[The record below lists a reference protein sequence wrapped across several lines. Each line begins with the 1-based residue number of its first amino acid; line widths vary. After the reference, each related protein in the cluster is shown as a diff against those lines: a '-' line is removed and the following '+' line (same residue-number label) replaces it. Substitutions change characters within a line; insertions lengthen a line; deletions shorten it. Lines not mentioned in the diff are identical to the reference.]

1 MKRQTAARLY
11 EKKRPPSR
19 LSHAVKTAPL
29 NNLSA
34 AAHREIDKYADDN
47 VALEA
52 AEHAESGAESAARL
66 ADSAMRSRQLRQH
79 RKAETAESKPEPS
92 ASNPISR
99 RQQRKAIR
107 NQYAAASS
115 GRDAETAEKTA
126 EKFRE
131 AAVKAAEF
139 VRRHKKGFL
148 IAGGVGLV
156 LLFMLNVFSSC
167 SVILESMGSSVAAST
182 YPSGDEDMLGAEA
195 AYCEMEAALEAYLED
210 YEETHEYDEYKYT
223 LDSIEHDPYVL
234 ISILTA
240 LRGGEWTLE
249 GVEKTLS
256 EIFEKQYVLT
266 EDATTEERTRTEIRT
281 GTRKVKDPA
290 TGEEKEETY
299 EYEEEVTYEVSVC
312 SVTLS
317 NFNLSHL
324 PVYIMSESQLSSYA
338 IYMVTLGN
346 RPDLFPDSPYV
357 NRYSKGYTDY
367 DIPPEVLED
376 EQFAAIIREAEKYL
390 GYPYVWGGSSPSTS
404 FDCSGFVSWVINHS
418 GWNVGRLGADGLYSI
433 CTPVEVARPGDLVF
447 FSGTYDTPGMSHVG
461 IYVGNHTMI
470 HCGDPISYTNLNSAY
485 WQEHFAG
492 YGRLP
497 QEGREP
503 LESEDH
509 EAP

>member
-1 MKRQTAARLY
+1 
-11 EKKRPPSR
+11 
-19 LSHAVKTAPL
+19 
-29 NNLSA
+29 
-34 AAHREIDKYADDN
+34 
-47 VALEA
+47 
-52 AEHAESGAESAARL
+52 
-66 ADSAMRSRQLRQH
+66 
-79 RKAETAESKPEPS
+79 
-92 ASNPISR
+92 
-99 RQQRKAIR
+99 
-107 NQYAAASS
+107 
-115 GRDAETAEKTA
+115 
-126 EKFRE
+126 
-131 AAVKAAEF
+131 
-139 VRRHKKGFL
+139 
-148 IAGGVGLV
+148 
-156 LLFMLNVFSSC
+156 
-167 SVILESMGSSVAAST
+167 MGSSIAAST

-357 NRYSKGYTDY
+357 NRYSNGYTDY

-418 GWNVGRLGADGLYSI
+418 GWDVGRLGADGLYSI
-433 CTPVEVARPGDLVF
+433 CTPIEAARPGDLVF

-470 HCGDPISYTNLNSAY
+470 HCGDPVSYTNLNSAY

-497 QEGREP
+497 
-503 LESEDH
+503 
-509 EAP
+509 